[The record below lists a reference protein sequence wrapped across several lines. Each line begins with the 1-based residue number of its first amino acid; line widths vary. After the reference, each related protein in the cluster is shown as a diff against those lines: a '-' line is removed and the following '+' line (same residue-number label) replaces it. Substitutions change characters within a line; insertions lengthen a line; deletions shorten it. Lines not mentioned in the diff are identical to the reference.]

1 MYVCMYVCMC
11 VCVYVCMS
19 VCLYVCMYVCVKM
32 IDSEVV
38 EVIEGI
44 DSWSELRTNGNSNYE
59 EQKRPVASKKR
70 YCMNIETQSRQ
81 IIHVTINEKKMIAK
95 YFQAENA
102 LQMNQ
107 KKTCRLDK
115 TYIPLGEP

>member
-1 MYVCMYVCMC
+1 MYVMYVCMYVMNVCNECMYVCMC

-19 VCLYVCMYVCVKM
+19 VCLSVCMYVCMYVCVKM

-70 YCMNIETQSRQ
+70 YCISKLR
-81 IIHVTINEKKMIAK
+81 V
-95 YFQAENA
+95 
-102 LQMNQ
+102 
-107 KKTCRLDK
+107 DK
-115 TYIPLGEP
+115 LYT